1 MDLPAVM
8 PAADAA
14 LPSPVEVTDGRA
26 PVRILIVDDQPDVL
40 IALRV
45 TLRKL
50 GLADLASDSET
61 DPAQA
66 LNLARAR
73 RYDLVIADQFMDD
86 VDGLSFLTL
95 MSAVQPDALRILL
108 TASTDFLTAQR
119 AINEAGVF
127 RYLVKPWNPHELL
140 QHVRVPGLDE
150 VAEHAGLVDGPLG
163 GEEVGGGGQQDAQRV
178 GLNGRHQ
185 REERQAVDVVHE
197 LVGDDDV
204 VAACP
209 RQVERLGRIGLAV
222 DGKVGKPEPAQR
234 DAQRDEHVGL
244 IIDDEDA
251 HRSAAVRHLH
261 G

>member
-1 MDLPAVM
+1 MDMPAVM

-14 LPSPVEVTDGRA
+14 LTSPVEVTDGRA

-45 TLRKL
+45 TLRRL
-50 GLADLASDSET
+50 GLADLSIDSET

-73 RYDLVIADQFMDD
+73 RYDIVVADQFMDD

-140 QHVRVPGLDE
+140 QHV
-150 VAEHAGLVDGPLG
+150 HAALAA
-163 GEEVGGGGQQDAQRV
+163 AQA
-178 GLNGRHQ
+178 
-185 REERQAVDVVHE
+185 REQRQAS
-197 LVGDDDV
+197 
-204 VAACP
+204 
-209 RQVERLGRIGLAV
+209 LAF
-222 DGKVGKPEPAQR
+222 
-234 DAQRDEHVGL
+234 
-244 IIDDEDA
+244 
-251 HRSAAVRHLH
+251 
-261 G
+261 